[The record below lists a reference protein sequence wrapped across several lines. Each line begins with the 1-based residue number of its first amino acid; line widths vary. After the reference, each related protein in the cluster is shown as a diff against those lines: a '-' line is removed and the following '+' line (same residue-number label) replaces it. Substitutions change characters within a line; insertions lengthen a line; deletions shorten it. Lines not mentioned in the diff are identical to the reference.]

1 MPTLDASRLTAV
13 VSEIFANVGCDRP
26 EAERTAE
33 NLVGANLTGHDSHGV
48 IRTLRYV
55 NWVKDGLMKPGQPVR
70 VVRESPVLAVLDAAG
85 GFGQS
90 AAPEAVRIGI
100 AKAKAMEVSIVTLK
114 NAGHIGR
121 VGAWAEQAAAEGLV
135 SIHFVNARG
144 SQLVAPFGAK
154 ERRFSTAPFAVG
166 VPQSDGPPYI
176 LDFATSVVAEGKV
189 LVTAKGGKPLPD
201 GALIDEAGLPTV
213 DPAALYGTAG
223 PEAPP
228 SQRNGKGA
236 IRAMGEHKGSG
247 LALMCELLG
256 GALTG
261 NGAAGPPD
269 GRTFANGM
277 LSIYLTPA
285 AFMEDD
291 NFFGAE
297 VRQYVDYVKSA
308 APAAGVDKVLVPG
321 EPERARKAERL
332 ANGVVLP
339 DDVWASIL
347 AAAEAV
353 GLDPAEA
360 RRIGGVN

>member
-1 MPTLDASRLTAV
+1 MPTIAADNLTAV
-13 VSEIFANVGCDRP
+13 VAEIFAHVGCDRA
-26 EAERTAE
+26 EADRTAE

-55 NWVKDGLMKPGQPVR
+55 NWVKDGLMTPGR
-70 VVRESPVLAVLDAAG
+70 TLRTVRETPVMAVLDANG

-90 AAPEAVRIGI
+90 AAPEAVRVGI
-100 AKAKAMEVSIVTLK
+100 EKAKAMEISIVTLK

-121 VGAWAEQAAAEGLV
+121 VGAWAEQAAEAGLV

-166 VPQSDGPPYI
+166 VPQPDAPPYI

-189 LVTAKGGKPLPD
+189 LVTAKGGKALPD
-201 GALIDEAGLPTV
+201 GALIDENGLPST

-277 LSIYLTPA
+277 LSIYLTPS
-285 AFMEDD
+285 AFMEEDD
-291 NFFGAE
+291 FFAAE
-297 VRQYVDYVKSA
+297 VRQYVDWVKSA
-308 APAAGVDKVLVPG
+308 APAAGVSEVLVPG
-321 EPERARKAERL
+321 EPERMRKAERL
-332 ANGVVLP
+332 ANGVELP
-339 DDVWASIL
+339 DDVWASIVT
-347 AAAEAV
+347 AAENV
-353 GLDPAEA
+353 GLGAEEA
-360 RRIGGVN
+360 RRIAAVN